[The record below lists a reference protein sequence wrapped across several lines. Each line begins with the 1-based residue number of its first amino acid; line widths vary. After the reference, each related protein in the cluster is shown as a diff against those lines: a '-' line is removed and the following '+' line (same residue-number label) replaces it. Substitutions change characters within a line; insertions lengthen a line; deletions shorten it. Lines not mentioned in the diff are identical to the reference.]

1 MIKAVSYL
9 RCSGVGQIDGDTWDR
24 QREAV
29 TRYCAGHVTE
39 IEREFKEEA
48 VAGKLSEI
56 DRPAFKAMV
65 EMLLGNCCRLIVVE
79 RLDRLARGY
88 TMQEHLLTYLA
99 CKGIEVISAETEE
112 NVTAALMGDPMKR
125 AMVQMQGVFAELEK
139 NLIVAKLKKAR
150 DRAKARTGRCE
161 GKKPFGR
168 DEQEAATLA
177 KMIEHRAEGL
187 TYERIAMHLNAQ
199 GLKPRH
205 GDKWHAATVRR
216 ILVRQDLVSG
226 RVRPGV
232 GDSEVV

>member
-1 MIKAVSYL
+1 MITAVSYL

-24 QREAV
+24 QREAI
-29 TRYCAGHVTE
+29 TRYSAGHATV
-39 IEREFKEEA
+39 IEHEFKEEG

-65 EMLLGNCCRLIVVE
+65 ETLLGNCCRLIIVE

-125 AMVQMQGVFAELEK
+125 AMVQMQGIFAELEK

-150 DRAKARTGRCE
+150 DRAKAKTGRCE

-168 DEQEAATLA
+168 DETEAATLA
-177 KMIEHRAEGL
+177 KMLAYRAQGM
-187 TYERIAMHLNAQ
+187 TYKRIALHLNVER
-199 GLKPRH
+199 LRPRH
-205 GDKWHAATVRR
+205 GLTWHPATVQR
-216 ILVRQDLVSG
+216 ILVRLE
-226 RVRPGV
+226 RAKAA
-232 GDSEVV
+232 